1 MSSKSGEIFFPE
13 TAESCEI
20 DESLDAYQRSIFEA
34 LSKGVLPDKLYDD
47 GRLVLACGSGNI
59 SLSRD
64 IANAYSQK
72 YGLGRDLQEAM
83 EPIEEHV
90 FPDGERL
97 PRFRIPLRNKAVY
110 IIQSPTPARL
120 TETGQ
125 PDLRTGINDLLV
137 ELILMTDAARRASAS
152 EINIFLPYGP
162 YMRQDRKTRSGE
174 PISAS
179 VILKILEDQGADSVF
194 MLDPHSKQSSG
205 NISRPFDL
213 VHASCVFKPVIE
225 ELMDTSNMIFLSPDT
240 GGVKMVANY
249 AEILC
254 EDEQDITKKIAVVSK
269 IRNPVTGGITSSEP
283 IGVRPGCDV
292 LIIDDI
298 ADSCGTL
305 ISAAQQ
311 AKEAGANRVYAAVV
325 HGLFSG
331 EALNKL
337 HDSDEIELVLTTNSI
352 DHRPEIQEENSKP
365 DGKIKI
371 IDIAPFLADVI
382 HCLYTGEPLDQFFL
396 DKK

>member
-1 MSSKSGEIFFPE
+1 MSLKSEKPPFP
-13 TAESCEI
+13 TTVESHQHN
-20 DESLDAYQRSIFEA
+20 ESLDFFQRSMVE
-34 LSKGVLPDKLYDD
+34 LLEKGLPPDYLYSD
-47 GRLVLACGSGNI
+47 RQLVLACGSGNLQ
-59 SLSRD
+59 LSKD
-64 IANAYSQK
+64 IAAAYSHK
-72 YGLGRDLQEAM
+72 YGLGKDLQETM
-83 EPIEEHV
+83 EPIEQHV

-97 PRFRIPLRNKAVY
+97 PRFSIPLRNKAVY

-125 PDLRTGINDLLV
+125 PDLRTGINDLLI
-137 ELILMTDAARRASAS
+137 ELVLMIDAARRASAS

-179 VILKILEDQGADSVF
+179 AILNVLESQGADSVF

-225 ELMDTSNMIFLSPDT
+225 ELIDISNLIFLSPDT

-254 EDEQDITKKIAVVSK
+254 EDEQEITEKIAVVSK
-269 IRNPVTGGITSSEP
+269 IRNPVTGEISSSPP

-292 LIIDDI
+292 LVIDDI

-311 AKEAGANRVYAAVV
+311 AKQAGANKVYAAVV

-331 EALNKL
+331 EALDRL
-337 HDSDEIELVLTTNSI
+337 HNSDEIEFVLTTNSI
-352 DHRPEIQEENSKP
+352 DHRPDIREEINKP
-365 DGKIKI
+365 DGKIKMV
-371 IDIAPFLADVI
+371 DIAPFLADVI
-382 HCLYTGEPLDQFFL
+382 HCLYTGEPLDRFFL